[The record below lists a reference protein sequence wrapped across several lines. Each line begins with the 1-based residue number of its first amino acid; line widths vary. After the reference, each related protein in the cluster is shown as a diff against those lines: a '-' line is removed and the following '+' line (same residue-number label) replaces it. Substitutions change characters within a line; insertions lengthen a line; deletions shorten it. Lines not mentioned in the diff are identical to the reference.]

1 MNLNLIAFAVPVF
14 VLLML
19 LEYAVSKR
27 QKQEVFQ
34 FNEVVANL
42 NVGIAER
49 LSDLFTTGLF
59 YAVFQFVYKHFA
71 LFSIEADP
79 LTWIGLFLFTDF
91 VWYWYHRLGHEVNL
105 LWAFHVVHHQSEDF
119 NYTVSARITVLQAAA
134 RCAFW
139 SILPLIGF
147 PPHMVAIVLLIH
159 GAYPFFSHTQ
169 LIGRLGWLEYIFV
182 TPSHHRVHHS
192 SNPAYLDTNYGDVL
206 IIWDKFFGTFAQET
220 EPCVFGLTK
229 PLQSYSFLWQHFHFL
244 LELIVALRRT
254 PTMAQRVR
262 LLFGQPDLIDPRIR
276 LWLEHRLS
284 RPKSHLQ
291 PAAPLRRYIGIQTW
305 LSIVVVFGFILLE
318 AWQSPL
324 QLFLGA
330 LFILASLILTGAMLE
345 QRYWVFEL
353 EIVRFGVILGY
364 IYTWAP
370 FEGLA
375 FVFIALLILLIAM
388 QQFFSLRYY
397 RLLYR
402 SSTSPLAL

>member
-1 MNLNLIAFAVPVF
+1 MSLNLLAFVVPGF

-27 QKQEVFQ
+27 RRREVFQ

-59 YAVFQFVYKHFA
+59 YAVFQFIYQHFA
-71 LFSIEADP
+71 LFHIEATP
-79 LTWIGLFLFTDF
+79 LTWLGLFLFTDF

-147 PPHMVAIVLLIH
+147 PPEMVAIILLIH
-159 GAYPFFSHTQ
+159 GAYPFFTHTQ
-169 LIGRLGWLEYIFV
+169 LVGRLGWLEYVFV

-192 SNPAYLDTNYGDVL
+192 SNEAYLDTNYGDVL
-206 IIWDKFFGTFAQET
+206 IIWDKLFGTFALEK
-220 EPCVFGLTK
+220 EPCVYGLTK

-244 LELIVALRRT
+244 LELSVALRR
-254 PTMAQRVR
+254 AQGLRQR
-262 LLFGQPDLIDPRIR
+262 LQLLIGRPDGIDPRIR
-276 LWLEHRLS
+276 LWLEHHFS
-284 RPKSHLQ
+284 RTKSKLQ
-291 PAAPLRRYIGIQTW
+291 PPHPLRRYIGMQTW
-305 LSIVVVFGFILLE
+305 LSITVLFFFVLLV

-345 QRYWVFEL
+345 QRYWVFEV
-353 EIVRFGVILGY
+353 EIVRLGLLLAY

-370 FEGLA
+370 LEGLA
-375 FVFIALLILLIAM
+375 FVFIALLILLIAL
-388 QQFFSLRYY
+388 QQFFSHRYY
-397 RLLYR
+397 RLLYQG
-402 SSTSPLAL
+402 STSSLAL